1 MDESLD
7 CVVVGAGVVGLA
19 VARALALAGR
29 EVVVLEAAEGIGTGT
44 SSRNSEV
51 IHAGIY
57 YPKGSLKARLCVQG
71 KQALYAY
78 CAERGVPHRRCGK
91 LIVAT
96 EDAQL
101 TTLADIRAKAAAN
114 GVGDLTHL
122 SRQEAQALEPE
133 IECVGALLSPSTG
146 IIDSHAF
153 MLALQGDAEHAG
165 AVFAFHSRVARAR
178 VVDGGFEIEVQ
189 TLTGDPGTAGRAGG
203 VSAAG
208 ASAGGTCMAGTDVER
223 AVQRG
228 AAGPGVDLASTST
241 WHARTLVNAAG
252 LHAPDVA
259 ARIEGLDAR
268 HVPRAHYARG
278 HYFTLSG
285 RPRFQRLIYPVPQP
299 GGLGVHLTLDLQGQ
313 ARFGPD
319 VQWVDGI
326 DYTVDPRRADAFY
339 AEVRRYWP
347 ALADGALQPGYAGIR
362 PKLAGPEAPNL
373 DFRIDGPA
381 QHGVP
386 GLINLLGIESPGLTA
401 SLAMGDL
408 VAEVLAS

>member
-19 VARALALAGR
+19 VARALAQAGR

-71 KQALYAY
+71 KHALYNY

-96 EDAQL
+96 EASQL
-101 TTLADIRAKAAAN
+101 ATLADIRAKAAAN
-114 GVGDLTHL
+114 GVGDVTPL

-165 AVFAFHSRVARAR
+165 AMFAFHSRVVRAR
-178 VVDGGFEIEVQ
+178 VMEGGFEIEVQ
-189 TLTGDPGTAGRAGG
+189 TLVPDQALEDTA
-203 VSAAG
+203 
-208 ASAGGTCMAGTDVER
+208 TT
-223 AVQRG
+223 
-228 AAGPGVDLASTST
+228 T
-241 WHARTLVNAAG
+241 WHARTLINAAG

-259 ARIEGLDAR
+259 GCIEGLDAR

-278 HYFTLSG
+278 HYFTLAG

-319 VQWVDGI
+319 VQWVDAI
-326 DYTVDPRRADAFY
+326 DYTLDPKRADAFY

-347 ALADGALQPGYAGIR
+347 ALPDGALQPGYAGIR

-381 QHGVP
+381 QHAVH
-386 GLINLLGIESPGLTA
+386 GLVNLMGIESPGLTA
-401 SLAMGDL
+401 SLAIGEAVVEAL
-408 VAEVLAS
+408 QG